1 MLPRSVFCDEC
12 GENAVV
18 RAYGR
23 VEYDQ
28 PVQVA
33 TTLKIKV
40 VRLTIDCPKCGVR
53 VQEHRPDHDENI

>member
-1 MLPRSVFCDEC
+1 
-12 GENAVV
+12 
-18 RAYGR
+18 

-53 VQEHRPDHDENI
+53 VQEHRPDHDENN